1 MVEDINV
8 SNHSIVKED
17 YIRLKI
23 YVRKR
28 FGSKENFLSFLQEK
42 MGVVFPKNI
51 SYRDLLSKLDE
62 TFQRE
67 KWLSILGVESLEDA
81 EVRAYLFD
89 ALCEGLPEWPVGE
102 YFIPLYEKLVGEK
115 IKIRSKREKREP
127 ARRLAFEV
135 NRQDFIRVWVQLCRE
150 ERLPLVVH
158 YRSVT
163 LGALG
168 WLRSVVIREKS
179 FAGEYVPD
187 IMDIIESFDE
197 SSQEKILSELVLK
210 VKGIGESPEEFGFS
224 EEVGKE
230 ITNLIEVINRE
241 RDDYVKMLMALQLIF
256 TYLSDE
262 DFIQTIN
269 DLLARDEIK
278 SSEVNGFYEE
288 IPPYSGIIVTRYGVF
303 KQVSEKSPNELLA
316 GLLQKEL
323 KQEDLEP
330 DLVGYHGEF
339 SLRVLEYC
347 IREDPRE
354 ILRKM
359 FGVSRLREIVK
370 KYFGLE
376 TVRKIRSED
385 DLVDLI
391 LLGLGFNLPPK
402 TVEGI
407 NSFKELLIDSEKR
420 IKSKKDVRTVMM
432 DVFDGLDKILREIS
446 YFYMYFLW
454 NLKDLE
460 ELEEHMEKIDKIVS
474 ELKVSSK
481 PFSKLTLG
489 DRVRLFRALN
499 GKIGRDEIMK
509 KKFHEVFGREYVL
522 SSDYLNVLDKIVK
535 YRNKVV
541 HKEEKVTLTQE
552 ETLYVIKELQKLA
565 EIFKREEIYPKVIRV
580 KREVTNEYGISY
592 FEAEDEDG
600 IPWTIGRSHWIDTT
614 KLYFMRSKTSPVAI
628 DPLLI
633 EKAI

>member
-1 MVEDINV
+1 LVEDINV

-62 TFQRE
+62 MFQRE

-628 DPLLI
+628 DPL
-633 EKAI
+633 